1 MSEAYPEQ
9 YLEGLRLFN
18 AEDFFESHEVLEE
31 LWSETQDDRRKF
43 YQGLIQA
50 AVALLHFGNGN
61 LGGAKK
67 VYLSS
72 RKYLEAYPSNFEG
85 LDLTSFLGD
94 LQKCFQEL
102 IDNTEP
108 CPSGI
113 ELRDELVPK
122 ISLPDTAEPA

>member
-1 MSEAYPEQ
+1 MTDGYPEQ

-18 AEDFFESHEVLEE
+18 AEEFFESHEVLEE
-31 LWSETQDDRRKF
+31 LWSETQDSRKKF

-72 RKYLEAYPSNFEG
+72 RKYLELYQPQFEG
-85 LDLTSFLGD
+85 LDVTRFLEAF
-94 LQKCFQEL
+94 QFCFQEL
-102 IDNTEP
+102 LDNEEA
-108 CPSGI
+108 CPSGV
-113 ELRDELVPK
+113 ELRDERIPK
-122 ISLPDTAEPA
+122 ITVPVAP

>member
-1 MSEAYPEQ
+1 MMPDAYPAQ
-9 YLEGLRLFN
+9 YLEGVRLFN
-18 AEDFFESHEVLEE
+18 AEDFFESHEILEE

-72 RKYLEAYPSNFEG
+72 RKYLEQYRPEYEG
-85 LDLTSFLGD
+85 LDVGQFLED
-94 LQKCFQEL
+94 FQFCFQEL
-102 IDNTEP
+102 LDNQET
-108 CPSGI
+108 CPTGV
-113 ELRDELVPK
+113 ELLDERVPK
-122 ISLPDTAEPA
+122 INIAVGD